1 MKIKSSLFP
10 LTMTALG
17 TALIA
22 VCAFITLTFGELKFT
37 LQLFAVLLI
46 SGLFPPVYAFSSV
59 LAYLLLGALGI
70 PVFAGFQGGIGAL
83 LGPTGGF
90 LLGFLP
96 SFLLI
101 SLPLKILKSPKF
113 YHIFLLSI
121 GEVLLCYLAGTIG
134 LYIYMPEKGFSYILL
149 SAVIPYILPDCA
161 KILLSA
167 ILVKRLRP
175 VIYPKFT
182 FSRKTGEKS
191 LHP

>member
-1 MKIKSSLFP
+1 MKIKRTLFP

-22 VCAFITLTFGELKFT
+22 VCASITLTFGNLKFT

-46 SGLFPPVYAFSSV
+46 SGLFPPVYAFASI
-59 LAYLLLGALGI
+59 LAYLLLGALGV

-83 LGPTGGF
+83 FGPTGGF

-101 SLPLKILKSPKF
+101 SLPLKALKKPKF
-113 YHIFLLSI
+113 YHILLLFV
-121 GEVLLCYLAGTIG
+121 GEVLVCYLAGTIG
-134 LYIYMPEKGFSYILL
+134 LYIYMPDKGLSYILL

-161 KILLSA
+161 KVILSA
-167 ILVKRLRP
+167 ILVTRLRP
-175 VIYPKFT
+175 MIYPKFT
-182 FSRKTGEKS
+182 LSRKAEEKS
-191 LHP
+191 PLL

>member
-1 MKIKSSLFP
+1 MKIKRTLLP

-22 VCAFITLTFGELKFT
+22 VCAFITLTFGNLKFT

-46 SGLFPPVYAFSSV
+46 SGLFPPVYAFASI
-59 LAYLLLGALGI
+59 LAYLLLGALGV

-83 LGPTGGF
+83 FGPTGGF

-101 SLPLKILKSPKF
+101 SLPLKALKKPKF
-113 YHIFLLSI
+113 YHILLLFV
-121 GEVLLCYLAGTIG
+121 GEVLVCYLAGTIG
-134 LYIYMPEKGFSYILL
+134 LYIYMPDKGLSYILL

-161 KILLSA
+161 KVILSA
-167 ILVKRLRP
+167 ILVTRLRP
-175 VIYPKFT
+175 MIYPKFT
-182 FSRKTGEKS
+182 LFRKAEEKS
-191 LHP
+191 PLL

>member
-1 MKIKSSLFP
+1 MKIKRTLFP

-22 VCAFITLTFGELKFT
+22 VCAFITLTFGDLKFT

-46 SGLFPPVYAFSSV
+46 SGLFPPVYAFASL
-59 LAYLLLGALGI
+59 LAYLRSAALGV

-83 LGPTGGF
+83 FGPTGGF

-101 SLPLKILKSPKF
+101 SLPLKALKKPKF
-113 YHIFLLSI
+113 YHILLLFV
-121 GEVLLCYLAGTIG
+121 GEVLVCYLAGTIG
-134 LYIYMPEKGFSYILL
+134 LYIYMPDKGLSYILL

-161 KILLSA
+161 KVILSA
-167 ILVKRLRP
+167 ILVTRLRP
-175 VIYPKFT
+175 MIYPKFT
-182 FSRKTGEKS
+182 LSRKAEEKS
-191 LHP
+191 PLL

>member
-1 MKIKSSLFP
+1 MKIKRTLFP

-22 VCAFITLTFGELKFT
+22 VCAFITLTFGDLKFT

-46 SGLFPPVYAFSSV
+46 SGLFPPVYAFASI
-59 LAYLLLGALGI
+59 LAYPLLGALGV

-83 LGPTGGF
+83 FGPTGGF

-101 SLPLKILKSPKF
+101 SLPLKALKKPKF
-113 YHIFLLSI
+113 YHILLLFV
-121 GEVLLCYLAGTIG
+121 GEVLVCYLAGTIG
-134 LYIYMPEKGFSYILL
+134 LYIYMPDKGLSYILL

-161 KILLSA
+161 KVILSA
-167 ILVKRLRP
+167 ILVTRLRP
-175 VIYPKFT
+175 MIYPKFT
-182 FSRKTGEKS
+182 LSRKAEEKS
-191 LHP
+191 PLL